1 MSFSKDPIF
10 LRNIII
16 ENYDHPNKKVNNPPT
31 ENYLKLQNKSATC
44 IDDIT
49 VYIKHN
55 GEKIEDVLFSGIGCA
70 ISTSSTNIMANIL
83 VDKTLL
89 KAHEIL
95 DNYLRMI
102 NNQNYDE
109 EILEEL
115 IAFHKVNEQSN
126 RIKCA
131 TIGINAIYNCLKEIK

>member
-55 GEKIEDVLFSGIGCA
+55 DEKIEDVLFSGIGCA

-89 KAHEIL
+89 EAHEIL